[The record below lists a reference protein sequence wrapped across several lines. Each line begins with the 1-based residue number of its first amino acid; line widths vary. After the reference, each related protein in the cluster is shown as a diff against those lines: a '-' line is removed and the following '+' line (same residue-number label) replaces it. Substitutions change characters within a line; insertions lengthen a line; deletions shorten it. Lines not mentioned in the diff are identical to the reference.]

1 MPYFEGK
8 TGTYLLNINIAIGT
22 GVDEVDEMVFDIY
35 PNPTLG
41 MVNITGQ
48 DIEEINV
55 YNTVGQKIKSVN
67 VQNGEGIQIDLS
79 TLPNGVYVLQAL
91 GRGQTMTRRIVK
103 TE

>member
-8 TGTYLLNINIAIGT
+8 TGTYLLNINVAIGT
-22 GVDEVDEMVFDIY
+22 GVDETDETAFDID

-48 DIEEINV
+48 DIEEINI

-67 VQNGEGIQIDLS
+67 VQNGEGIQIDFS
-79 TLPNGVYVLQAL
+79 TLPNGMYVLQAQ
-91 GRGQTMTRRIVK
+91 GHGQTMTRRIVK